1 MLIDGNGNEIKSI
14 NIDDYFLIKFYP
26 GNKKDKEPINFDGEK
41 TADGIINFLKKY
53 VHNKLVIDEDKT
65 KDL

>member
-1 MLIDGNGNEIKSI
+1 MLIDGNENEIESV
-14 NIDDYFLIKFYP
+14 NIYDYFLIKFYS
-26 GNKKDKEPINFDGEK
+26 GNKKDKETINFDGEK
-41 TADGIINFLKKY
+41 TVDGIINFLKKY